1 MKAGDLV
8 TLLDQ
13 EGYYILI
20 EPDEA
25 FWNSFGNR
33 WWKMMKLSDESL
45 GYYWKTEAFMELVNE
60 SR

>member
-25 FWNSFGNR
+25 F
-33 WWKMMKLSDESL
+33 
-45 GYYWKTEAFMELVNE
+45 MELVSE

>member
-20 EPDEA
+20 EPDKA
-25 FWNSFGNR
+25 HWNNFGNR
-33 WWKMMKLSDESL
+33 WWKMLKLSSESL
-45 GYYWKTEAFMELVNE
+45 GYYWKTEAFMELISE